1 MNEIEQEEIEEL
13 NEVEAEDYL
22 DRTVRSIL
30 QPMIYDII
38 EETPPDTSDIVIK
51 LTLYNNKF
59 TYLLLKTNITSFLIN
74 SIRFYLW
81 YSGYKNS

>member
-74 SIRFYLW
+74 SIRFYL
-81 YSGYKNS
+81 